1 MSMERVI
8 SALTSF
14 GLSRSE
20 AEVYIY
26 TANRGPQKAE
36 DLAESLN
43 FCKSTV
49 YSCLKNLKK
58 KQLVSKDHATYS
70 ALPFEEAL
78 DLLIARE
85 KKQANHLQERKKR
98 LLERWNKE

>member
-1 MSMERVI
+1 MSMERII
-8 SALTSF
+8 SALKSL

-36 DLAESLN
+36 DLAKSLY

-49 YSCLKNLKK
+49 YSCLKNLKN
-58 KQLVSKDHATYS
+58 KQIVSKDNVTYS

-78 DLLIARE
+78 ELLIARE
-85 KKQANHLQERKKR
+85 KKQATQLQERKKR
-98 LLERWNKE
+98 LLAKKNKE

>member
-8 SALTSF
+8 SVLTSL

-36 DLAESLN
+36 DLAKSLN

-49 YSCLKNLKK
+49 YFCLKNLKN
-58 KQLVSKDHATYS
+58 KQIVSKDNVKYS

-85 KKQANHLQERKKR
+85 KKQANQLQERKKR
-98 LLERWNKE
+98 LLAKKNKE